1 MSDIATLSATVPSSS
16 TQITPFGAH
25 LLSWRP
31 TDEEDVLWLSSRA
44 VLDGT
49 KAIRGGVPLCLPWF
63 GDPEDSPS
71 RPGPGAGAHGFA
83 RTSTWTLLASTQPA
97 NDAPASFSFEL
108 HHTGETSA
116 LYPHSFCA
124 RLDVLAGSELNM
136 TLTLTNEDDHPFAIE
151 AAMHTYLR
159 VGDVKDVTIEGLDGE
174 RYFDKVR
181 GRYSTQCGD
190 LTFVGFTDRVYT
202 ATQQVQVIDP

>member
-63 GDPEDSPS
+63 GGPEDSPS

-83 RTSTWTLLASTQPA
+83 RT
-97 NDAPASFSFEL
+97 
-108 HHTGETSA
+108 
-116 LYPHSFCA
+116 
-124 RLDVLAGSELNM
+124 
-136 TLTLTNEDDHPFAIE
+136 
-151 AAMHTYLR
+151 
-159 VGDVKDVTIEGLDGE
+159 
-174 RYFDKVR
+174 
-181 GRYSTQCGD
+181 
-190 LTFVGFTDRVYT
+190 
-202 ATQQVQVIDP
+202 